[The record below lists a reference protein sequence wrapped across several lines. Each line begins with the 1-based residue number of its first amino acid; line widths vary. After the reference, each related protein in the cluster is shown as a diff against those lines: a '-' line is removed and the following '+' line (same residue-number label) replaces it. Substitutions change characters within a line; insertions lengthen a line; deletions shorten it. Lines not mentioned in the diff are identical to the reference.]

1 MVDINSSG
9 FELPPQPCKENGDPR
24 RVGFELEFSGIDLI
38 QTVDTVERVL
48 NAHISHKTEAEV
60 ELTSTEFGKFNIEI
74 DWAYLKS
81 KAAKESG
88 PNEDRTWVDLLSRV
102 APLLVP
108 IEVVCPPIAV
118 TRLNELL
125 PMVDALRE
133 AGAVGTEESFISAYG
148 VHVNVELPDLT
159 ANTLGTYIR
168 AYALLQWW
176 IVDTHKIDI
185 ARRISP
191 YIDLYSKAYL
201 RQVLS
206 HPNADMDQIFDD
218 YLEHNPSRNRGLD
231 LLPLLATIDEKR
243 VRSVVDDPRI
253 KARPAFHYRLPDCR
267 IEHSDWSLLVPYNSW
282 LVVEKLANMPEA
294 ITELSAEFLSIER
307 QRPLLDISRTEW
319 VETIDQ
325 WLKDHALV

>member
-1 MVDINSSG
+1 MDDIPEHQ
-9 FELPPQPCKENGDPR
+9 FELPPQPFKDNGDVR
-24 RVGFELEFSGIDLI
+24 RVGFELEFSGIDLQ
-38 QTVDTVERVL
+38 QTVDTVKRVL
-48 NAHISHKTEAEV
+48 NASIRHRTEAEV
-60 ELTSTEFGKFNIEI
+60 ELISAELGKFNIEI

-81 KAAKESG
+81 RATKESG
-88 PNEDRTWVDLLSRV
+88 PQEDRVWVDLLSRV

-118 TRLNELL
+118 TRLNELS
-125 PMVDALRE
+125 PMVDALRK
-133 AGAVGTEESFISAYG
+133 AGAIGTEESFISAYG

-159 ANTLGTYIR
+159 AKTLGIYIR

-176 IVDTHKIDI
+176 IVDRHKIDI

-201 RQVLS
+201 KQVLS
-206 HPNADMDQIFDD
+206 HPNADMNRIFDD

-231 LLPLLATIDEKR
+231 LLPLLASIDERR
-243 VRSVVDDPRI
+243 VRNVVDDPKI

-267 IEHSDWSLLVPYNSW
+267 IEHDDWSLQVPYNSW
-282 LVVEKLANMPEA
+282 LVVEKLADMPEA
-294 ITELSAEFLSIER
+294 IADLSAKFLSADR
-307 QRPLLDISRTEW
+307 QRPLLDISRTDW